1 MNQARKSVLPY
12 RVIYGD
18 CDPMGIMYHANY
30 FRLAEGGRAQYCRD
44 QGLSYR
50 DVEAAGFAFP
60 AVEAHIKYLRPAQF
74 DDLIETR
81 VWLSSRGRVRL
92 VFNFEIVRD
101 AQVLAAGHTVH
112 ACLGKD
118 GRPVRLPAGFEERFP
133 VLAETGPTNGS
144 A

>member
-50 DVEAAGFAFP
+50 DVEVGF
-60 AVEAHIKYLRPAQF
+60 
-74 DDLIETR
+74 
-81 VWLSSRGRVRL
+81 
-92 VFNFEIVRD
+92 
-101 AQVLAAGHTVH
+101 
-112 ACLGKD
+112 CLP
-118 GRPVRLPAGFEERFP
+118 RR
-133 VLAETGPTNGS
+133 GS
-144 A
+144 AHQVPAARTV